1 VSEATEFTIAQ
12 YCMAQQFSDK
22 QEAEDALID
31 VMVETVSGTPER
43 AQAYFT
49 NIDQI
54 SSLTNT
60 NIGTILCP

>member
-1 VSEATEFTIAQ
+1 
-12 YCMAQQFSDK
+12 MAQQFSDK